1 MALVQGCGLAPQ
13 LTVLRCC
20 LHHTFRSLTLGR
32 PTDDLGI
39 HGQAQYYAI
48 RRFAV
53 LQRRNNWER

>member
-20 LHHTFRSLTLGR
+20 LHHTFCSLTLMR

-39 HGQAQYYAI
+39 HGQSS
-48 RRFAV
+48 V
-53 LQRRNNWER
+53 LHYPQTCSPSEDKQLGT